1 MRFEQV
7 KRAGLV
13 AATMDLAFVAGV
25 LLSMGGTPSKHSAF
39 FIEAGKPE
47 AAELA
52 TAAPDGDSPRE
63 EIADSANLDL
73 QLD

>member
-1 MRFEQV
+1 MRFEQA
-7 KRAGLV
+7 KKAGLV
-13 AATMDLAFVAGV
+13 AATIDLALVAGV
-25 LLSMGGTPSKHSAF
+25 LLSMGSTPSKHSAF
-39 FIEAGKPE
+39 FIEAGNPE

-52 TAAPDGDSPRE
+52 PTAPDSDSPRE